1 MLGVM
6 VSPDALDTQLTLRT
20 AVARFDEL
28 RTRHSLAES
37 TDLGDEPGMGEPA
50 LSKTE
55 VLEMLALGEVIARK
69 AGYGRQ
75 LGVRSARTAGASWS
89 EIGQAL
95 STSKQSA
102 WESHTRWIDQQAA
115 HHRDDVHEGFTD
127 VEAHRARAEAG
138 SPDQ

>member
-1 MLGVM
+1 M
-6 VSPDALDTQLTLRT
+6 VSPDTLDPQLTLRT
-20 AVARFDEL
+20 AVPRFDDP
-28 RTRHSLAES
+28 RTRHSLAAS
-37 TDLGDEPGMGEPA
+37 ADLGDQPDMGEPA
-50 LSKTE
+50 LSKAE

-127 VEAHRARAEAG
+127 VEARQARADAG
-138 SPDQ
+138 SPEQ